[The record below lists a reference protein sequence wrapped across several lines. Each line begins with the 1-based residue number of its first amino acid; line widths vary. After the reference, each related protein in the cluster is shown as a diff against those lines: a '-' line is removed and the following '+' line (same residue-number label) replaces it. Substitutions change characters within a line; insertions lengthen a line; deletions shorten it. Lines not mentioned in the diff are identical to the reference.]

1 MIVHNAVLSPL
12 SPFLLA
18 NSASAEKRRK
28 SKETE
33 ALRSGNALLPVRSK
47 KGGHTGVALQRQW
60 QQKHLF
66 RKDDK
71 PCALPLSPSLPDCYA
86 IICRQHCFWETIA

>member
-12 SPFLLA
+12 SPFLLT
-18 NSASAEKRRK
+18 NSASAEKRRN

-47 KGGHTGVALQRQW
+47 KGRQVLLSKDSGNKSTCSGKMTNLALSRFL
-60 QQKHLF
+60 H
-66 RKDDK
+66 
-71 PCALPLSPSLPDCYA
+71 LSPIAMLSVADSTA
-86 IICRQHCFWETIA
+86 FWKR